1 MVLCHAVVNIDFYRN
16 EEMTRILT
24 EEGYFGSEKEN
35 NDVGEFI
42 QSNTR
47 HDIIDLLINYVKSL
61 SNKWELL
68 WPAALPAVFIQ
79 AYQCMR

>member
-1 MVLCHAVVNIDFYRN
+1 MCLVIISNNFCRN
-16 EEMTRILT
+16 EEITKILT

-42 QSNTR
+42 QCNTR
-47 HDIIDLLINYVKSL
+47 CNIIDLLIKYLKAL

-68 WPAALPAVFIQ
+68 WPSALPAVFIQ